1 MTKRAI
7 VNGETGALSDICDTG
22 DEFDIYSGPDATQK
36 WCDVPDDVTYEHTMI
51 NGKIWHRRD
60 LEDKQFTATTER
72 VLAYGPMGEQMDMMY
87 KDQVDG
93 GTRWKDHIAKVKAN
107 LAAPSS
113 LDAYDND
120 PKKVQQ
126 YGRMAWE
133 AYDEAYEM
141 PGDRMREAQVRM
153 IRNFAAQPEANK
165 E

>member
-7 VNGETGALSDICDTG
+7 VNGETGALSDICDPG

-93 GTRWKDHIAKVKAN
+93 GTVGKIILLRLKQTLLHHHPLMHMIMT
-107 LAAPSS
+107 
-113 LDAYDND
+113 
-120 PKKVQQ
+120 PKRSNSMVGWHGKHT
-126 YGRMAWE
+126 
-133 AYDEAYEM
+133 
-141 PGDRMREAQVRM
+141 MRHMKCLV
-153 IRNFAAQPEANK
+153 IV
-165 E
+165 